1 MGESKSLSFARDYV
15 FWPSLTSQIKDK
27 VSSCPICNA
36 FHNRREKETL
46 HPRDIQGLPW
56 QVVGRGTFLEFAG
69 QTYLLVTDFYSK
81 YFEIQLLRQQTATC
95 LINNLKKIFA
105 RFGIPDEVVSDN
117 ASQYNNIRNL
127 FSTTNDFKQFGSLSG
142 DSVTQQA
149 HQSILNRMVLQKGQ
163 YKLQIWSWRKLQQK
177 SKTHS
182 KDSWC
187 IVYILRRH
195 WCIPCTAADH
205 SRRTR
210 TMLPTHRR
218 ILQPQVVEPKRV
230 VKALQDR
237 QNSCKKNY
245 DKQNSRDLSLPIQS
259 TQQRARVA

>member
-1 MGESKSLSFARDYV
+1 MDGLANEYWSYREELSVEDGLLFKLDRVVPPRPLRAEVLDDIHGAHMGESKSLSFARDYV

-163 YKLQIWSWRKLQQK
+163 YKLQI
-177 SKTHS
+177 
-182 KDSWC
+182 
-187 IVYILRRH
+187 
-195 WCIPCTAADH
+195 
-205 SRRTR
+205 
-210 TMLPTHRR
+210 
-218 ILQPQVVEPKRV
+218 
-230 VKALQDR
+230 
-237 QNSCKKNY
+237 
-245 DKQNSRDLSLPIQS
+245 
-259 TQQRARVA
+259 